1 MSRKSDYISEAR
13 QNARQ
18 LWDAVNALKA
28 LQLEWNSLD
37 YGSTDLDDDDLPVG
51 LGDGEGENAGITQ
64 TEVGSCVFATTDA
77 ILALFGSGHGTNVA
91 SLL

>member
-1 MSRKSDYISEAR
+1 MARKSDYITESR

-18 LWDAVNALKA
+18 LWDAVNNLKA

-37 YGSTDLDDDDLPVG
+37 YGNETVVDNVPLG
-51 LGDGEGENAGITQ
+51 LGNGVGENEGITQ
-64 TEVGSCVFATTDA
+64 QEVGSCVFATTDA
-77 ILALFGSGHGTNVA
+77 ILTLFSQGHGTNVA